1 MPLREVTRDP
11 TVGTQE
17 LLRERIGAR
26 LNTLR
31 QEYENGQAQAS
42 QLETQLGSLR
52 ATMLRIS
59 GAIMVLEE
67 IVSSEPPGS
76 LDPSSPLEP
85 ASNPGA
91 SLSDQ

>member
-1 MPLREVTRDP
+1 MPLREVTRRP
-11 TVGTQE
+11 AVGSQE
-17 LLRERIGAR
+17 LLGDRIGAR

-31 QEYENGQAQAS
+31 QEYENGQAQLS
-42 QLETQLGSLR
+42 QLKTQLGSLR

-76 LDPSSPLEP
+76 LDPSSPQEP
-85 ASNPGA
+85 ASNTEA